1 MVGTRSRL
9 PGRPGKILRVPLLA
23 AEALFL
29 CSDDQRAAPS
39 RCGARSGSWLKK
51 LLESSSRGSK
61 AGEPRGA
68 AMPPHRNRAD
78 ALPVSKSFA
87 SRYGGSNKEVLRGKS
102 RNSTLRLPPC
112 ARQSVVNERQI
123 EFGEMRRGEFGWRL
137 FAADLPEPTAQKGD
151 DFLLN

>member
-9 PGRPGKILRVPLLA
+9 PGRPGKTLRVPLLA
-23 AEALFL
+23 AGALFL

-39 RCGARSGSWLKK
+39 RCGARSGGWLKK

-87 SRYGGSNKEVLRGKS
+87 SRYGDRI
-102 RNSTLRLPPC
+102 PPS

-123 EFGEMRRGEFGWRL
+123 EFGEMRPGEFGGAYSPRICPSLRL
-137 FAADLPEPTAQKGD
+137 RKVTIFR
-151 DFLLN
+151 